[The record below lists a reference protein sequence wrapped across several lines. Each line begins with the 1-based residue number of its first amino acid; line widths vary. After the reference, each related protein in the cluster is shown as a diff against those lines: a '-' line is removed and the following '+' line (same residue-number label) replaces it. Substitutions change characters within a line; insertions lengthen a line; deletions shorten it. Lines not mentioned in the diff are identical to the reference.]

1 MKIIEV
7 VADESYLD
15 SMKNIAEQNEAL
27 DFWTVSGEDE
37 ARRVVRILVK
47 PEQRQAILDAL
58 QGMLAGSSSAR
69 VVVIPVEVTL
79 PREEEKEEETETK
92 STTET
97 TREEL
102 YNSIEKNA
110 RLNRTYLLLV
120 LLSTVVVAIGL
131 LEDNVAVVIG
141 AMVIAPL
148 LGPNLAMALGT
159 ALGDTDLMWKAF
171 KTGAA
176 GMGLA
181 LILSILIGIFW
192 PLNVESRELLM
203 RTHVGFDSAALA
215 LASGAA
221 AVLSLTSGA
230 PSVLVG
236 VMVAVALL
244 PPAATMGLMLGA
256 GQTELAYGAAFLLA
270 VNVVAVNLAAKLG
283 FLIQGIKPRTWL
295 EKEKAH
301 QSMVSYTIIWV
312 ITLAVLLLV
321 IYFHPDF
328 INNS

>member
-1 MKIIEV
+1 MMKIIEV
-7 VADESYLD
+7 IADESYLD
-15 SMKNIAEQNEAL
+15 SIKNIAKQNEAP

-58 QGMLAGSSSAR
+58 QGILANSPSAR
-69 VVVIPVEVTL
+69 VVVIPVEAVL
-79 PREEEKEEETETK
+79 PREEENEEEAEAKPTA
-92 STTET
+92 ET

-120 LLSTVVVAIGL
+120 FLSTVVVAIGL

-181 LILSILIGIFW
+181 LVLSVPIGIFW

-203 RTHVGFDSAALA
+203 RTHVGLDSAALA

-236 VMVAVALL
+236 VMVAVAIL
-244 PPAATMGLMLGA
+244 PPTATMGLMLGA
-256 GQTELAYGAAFLLA
+256 GQTDLAYGAAFLLA
-270 VNVVAVNLAAKLG
+270 VNIVAVNLSAKLG

-301 QSMVSYTIIWV
+301 QSMVSYIIIWV

-328 INNS
+328 IK